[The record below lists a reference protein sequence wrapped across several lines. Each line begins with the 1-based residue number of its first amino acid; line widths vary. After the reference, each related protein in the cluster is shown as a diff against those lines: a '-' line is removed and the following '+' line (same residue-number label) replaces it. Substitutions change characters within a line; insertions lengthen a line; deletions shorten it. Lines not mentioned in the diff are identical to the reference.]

1 MTKKKLLF
9 FLIFFLMIAYFF
21 HLKSKKEVQSTK
33 ESIELNEE
41 VKNSNIIKD
50 IRHISKDMEGNE
62 YIIEAAQGEID
73 LTNSEIMFLENVT
86 ATIKP
91 IDTSHIIITSDFG
104 KYNIQTYDSNFTKN
118 VKINY
123 LNNKITAEYLD
134 FSINNNLMTISENV
148 IYTNDENILKADIAE
163 MDIKTKDTK
172 IFMYEDYKKVN
183 IQSKNYSGYNKK
195 ISN

>member
-41 VKNSNIIKD
+41 VKNSNIIQN
-50 IRHISKDMEGNE
+50 IRHVSKDMEGNE
-62 YIIEAAQGEID
+62 YIIEAVQGEID

-104 KYNIQTYDSNFTKN
+104 KYNIQTYDSNFSKN
-118 VKINY
+118 VIINY

-172 IFMYEDYKKVN
+172 IFMYKDYKKVN

>member
-33 ESIELNEE
+33 ESIELKEE
-41 VKNSNIIKD
+41 VKNSNIIKN
-50 IRHISKDMEGNE
+50 IRHVSKDMEGNE

-104 KYNIQTYDSNFTKN
+104 KYNIQTYDSNFSKN
-118 VKINY
+118 VIINY

>member
-9 FLIFFLMIAYFF
+9 FLIFFLMFAYFF

-33 ESIELNEE
+33 ESIELKEE
-41 VKNSNIIKD
+41 VKNSNIIKN
-50 IRHISKDMEGNE
+50 IRHVSKDMEGNE

-104 KYNIQTYDSNFTKN
+104 KYNIQTYDSNFSKS
-118 VKINY
+118 VIINY
-123 LNNKITAEYLD
+123 LNNQITAEYLD

-172 IFMYEDYKKVN
+172 IFMYKDYKKVN

>member
-9 FLIFFLMIAYFF
+9 FLIFFLMFAYFF

-41 VKNSNIIKD
+41 VKNSNIIQN
-50 IRHISKDMEGNE
+50 IRHVSKDMEGNE
-62 YIIEAAQGEID
+62 YIIEAVQGEID

-104 KYNIQTYDSNFTKN
+104 KYNIQTYDSNFSKS
-118 VKINY
+118 VIINY
-123 LNNKITAEYLD
+123 LNNQITAEYLD

>member
-41 VKNSNIIKD
+41 VKNSNIIQN
-50 IRHISKDMEGNE
+50 IRHVSKDMEGNE
-62 YIIEAAQGEID
+62 YIIEALQGEID

-104 KYNIQTYDSNFTKN
+104 KYNIQTYDSNFSKS
-118 VKINY
+118 VIINY
-123 LNNKITAEYLD
+123 LNNQITAEYLD

-172 IFMYEDYKKVN
+172 IFMYKDYKKVN

>member
-41 VKNSNIIKD
+41 VKNSNIIQN
-50 IRHISKDMEGNE
+50 IRHVSKDMEGNE

-104 KYNIQTYDSNFTKN
+104 KYNIQTYDSNFSKN
-118 VKINY
+118 VIINY
-123 LNNKITAEYLD
+123 LNNQITAEYLD

>member
-9 FLIFFLMIAYFF
+9 FLIFFLMFAYFF

-33 ESIELNEE
+33 ESIELKEE
-41 VKNSNIIKD
+41 VKNSNIIKN
-50 IRHISKDMEGNE
+50 IRHVSKDMEGNE

-104 KYNIQTYDSNFTKN
+104 KYNIQTYDSNFSKN
-118 VKINY
+118 VIINY

>member
-9 FLIFFLMIAYFF
+9 LLIFFLIITYFF

-33 ESIELNEE
+33 EKIELNEE
-41 VKNSNIIKD
+41 EKNSNIIKD
-50 IRHISKDMEGNE
+50 IRHVSKDMEGNE
-62 YIIEAAQGEID
+62 YIIEAVQGEID

-104 KYNIQTYDSNFTKN
+104 KYNIQTYDSNFSKN
-118 VKINY
+118 VIINY

-148 IYTNDENILKADIAE
+148 IYTNDENIVKADIAQI
-163 MDIKTKDTK
+163 DIKTKDTK
-172 IFMYEDYKKVN
+172 IFMYEDYKKIN

>member
-9 FLIFFLMIAYFF
+9 FLIFFLIIAYFF
-21 HLKSKKEVQSTK
+21 HLKSKKVVQSTK
-33 ESIELNEE
+33 ENIELNEE

-50 IRHISKDMEGNE
+50 IRHVSKDMEGNE
-62 YIIEAAQGEID
+62 YIIEAVQGEID

-104 KYNIQTYDSNFTKN
+104 KYNIKTYDSNFSKN
-118 VKINY
+118 VIINY
-123 LNNKITAEYLD
+123 LNNQITAEYLD

-163 MDIKTKDTK
+163 MNIKTKDTK

>member
-41 VKNSNIIKD
+41 VKNSNIIQN
-50 IRHISKDMEGNE
+50 IRHVSKDMEGNE
-62 YIIEAAQGEID
+62 YIIEALQGEID

-104 KYNIQTYDSNFTKN
+104 KYNIQTYDSNFSKN
-118 VKINY
+118 VIINY

>member
-33 ESIELNEE
+33 ESIELKEE
-41 VKNSNIIKD
+41 VKNSNIIKN
-50 IRHISKDMEGNE
+50 IRHVSKDMEGNE
-62 YIIEAAQGEID
+62 YIIEAVQGEID

-104 KYNIQTYDSNFTKN
+104 KYNIQTYDSNFSKN
-118 VKINY
+118 VIINY

-172 IFMYEDYKKVN
+172 IFMYKDYKKVN

>member
-9 FLIFFLMIAYFF
+9 FLIFFLMFAYFF

-33 ESIELNEE
+33 ESIELKEE
-41 VKNSNIIKD
+41 VKNSNIIKN
-50 IRHISKDMEGNE
+50 IRHVSKDMEGNE

-104 KYNIQTYDSNFTKN
+104 KYNIQTHDSNFSKN
-118 VKINY
+118 VIINY

-172 IFMYEDYKKVN
+172 IFMYKDYKKVN

>member
-9 FLIFFLMIAYFF
+9 FLIFFLMFAYFF

-41 VKNSNIIKD
+41 VKNSNIIQN
-50 IRHISKDMEGNE
+50 IRHVSKDMEGNE
-62 YIIEAAQGEID
+62 YIIEAVQGEID

-104 KYNIQTYDSNFTKN
+104 KYNIQTYDSNFSKN
-118 VKINY
+118 VIINY
-123 LNNKITAEYLD
+123 LNNQITAEYLD

>member
-9 FLIFFLMIAYFF
+9 FLIFFLMFAYFF

-41 VKNSNIIKD
+41 VKNSNIIQN
-50 IRHISKDMEGNE
+50 IRHVSKDMEGNE
-62 YIIEAAQGEID
+62 YIIEAVQGKID

-104 KYNIQTYDSNFTKN
+104 KYNIQTYDSNFSKN
-118 VKINY
+118 VIINY
-123 LNNKITAEYLD
+123 LNNQITAEYLD

-172 IFMYEDYKKVN
+172 IFMYKDYKKVN

>member
-33 ESIELNEE
+33 ESIELKEE
-41 VKNSNIIKD
+41 VKNSNIIKN
-50 IRHISKDMEGNE
+50 IRHVSKDMEGNE
-62 YIIEAAQGEID
+62 YIIEALQGEID

-104 KYNIQTYDSNFTKN
+104 KYNIQTYDSNFSKN
-118 VKINY
+118 VIINY

-172 IFMYEDYKKVN
+172 IFMYKDYKKVN

>member
-21 HLKSKKEVQSTK
+21 HLKSKKEVKSTK
-33 ESIELNEE
+33 ESIELKEE
-41 VKNSNIIKD
+41 VKNSNIIKN
-50 IRHISKDMEGNE
+50 IRHVSKDMEGNE

-104 KYNIQTYDSNFTKN
+104 KYNIQTYDSNFSKN
-118 VKINY
+118 VIINY

-172 IFMYEDYKKVN
+172 IFMYKDYKKVN

>member
-9 FLIFFLMIAYFF
+9 FLIFFLIIAYFF

-33 ESIELNEE
+33 ENIELNEE
-41 VKNSNIIKD
+41 EKNSNIIKD
-50 IRHISKDMEGNE
+50 IRHVSKDMEGNE
-62 YIIEAAQGEID
+62 YIIEAVQGEID

-104 KYNIQTYDSNFTKN
+104 KYNIQTYDSNFSKN
-118 VKINY
+118 VIINY

>member
-33 ESIELNEE
+33 ESIELKEE
-41 VKNSNIIKD
+41 VKNSNIIKN
-50 IRHISKDMEGNE
+50 IRHVSKDMEGNE

-104 KYNIQTYDSNFTKN
+104 KYNIQTYDSNFSKN
-118 VKINY
+118 VIINY

-172 IFMYEDYKKVN
+172 IFMYENYKKIN

>member
-1 MTKKKLLF
+1 
-9 FLIFFLMIAYFF
+9 MIAYFF

-41 VKNSNIIKD
+41 VKNSNIIKN
-50 IRHISKDMEGNE
+50 IRHVSKDMEGNE

-104 KYNIQTYDSNFTKN
+104 KYNIQTYDSNFSKN
-118 VKINY
+118 VIINY

-172 IFMYEDYKKVN
+172 IFMYKDYKKVN

>member
-33 ESIELNEE
+33 ESIELKEE
-41 VKNSNIIKD
+41 VKNSNIIQN
-50 IRHISKDMEGNE
+50 IRHVSKDMEGNE

-104 KYNIQTYDSNFTKN
+104 KYNIQTYDSNFSKS
-118 VKINY
+118 VIINY
-123 LNNKITAEYLD
+123 LNNQITAEYLD

>member
-9 FLIFFLMIAYFF
+9 FLIFFLMFAYFF

-41 VKNSNIIKD
+41 VKNSNIIQN
-50 IRHISKDMEGNE
+50 IRHVSKDMEGNE

-104 KYNIQTYDSNFTKN
+104 KYNIQTYDSNFSKN
-118 VKINY
+118 VIINY

-172 IFMYEDYKKVN
+172 IFMYKDYKKVN

>member
-50 IRHISKDMEGNE
+50 IRHVSKDMEGNE
-62 YIIEAAQGEID
+62 YIIEAVQGEID

-104 KYNIQTYDSNFTKN
+104 KYNIQTYDSNFSKN
-118 VKINY
+118 VIINY

>member
-1 MTKKKLLF
+1 MKKKLIF
-9 FLIFFLMIAYFF
+9 FLIFFLIIGYFF
-21 HLKSKKEVQSTK
+21 HLKSKKENLSNKKNIILEEETK
-33 ESIELNEE
+33 S
-41 VKNSNIIKD
+41 SNIIKN
-50 IRHISKDMEGNE
+50 IKHVSKDTEGNE
-62 YIIEAAQGEID
+62 YIIEALQGEID

-91 IDTSHIIITSDFG
+91 IDNSQIIITSDFG
-104 KYNIQTYDSNFTKN
+104 KYNIQTYDSNFSNN
-118 VKINY
+118 VIIVY
-123 LNNKITAEYLD
+123 LNNIITAEYLD
-134 FSINNNLMTISENV
+134 FSLNNNLMTISENV

-163 MDIKTKDTK
+163 MNIKTKDTK

>member
-9 FLIFFLMIAYFF
+9 FLIFFLMFAYFF
-21 HLKSKKEVQSTK
+21 HLKSKKEVQSTE

-41 VKNSNIIKD
+41 VKNSNIIQN
-50 IRHISKDMEGNE
+50 IRHVSKDMEGNE
-62 YIIEAAQGEID
+62 YIIEATQGEID

-104 KYNIQTYDSNFTKN
+104 KYNIQTYDSNFSKN
-118 VKINY
+118 VIINY
-123 LNNKITAEYLD
+123 LNNQITAEYLD

-172 IFMYEDYKKVN
+172 IFMYKDYKKVN

>member
-9 FLIFFLMIAYFF
+9 FLIFFLMFAYFF

-33 ESIELNEE
+33 ESIELKEE
-41 VKNSNIIKD
+41 VKNSNIIKN
-50 IRHISKDMEGNE
+50 IRHVSKDMEGNE
-62 YIIEAAQGEID
+62 YIIEAVQGEID

-104 KYNIQTYDSNFTKN
+104 KYNIQTYDSNFSKN
-118 VKINY
+118 VIINH

-134 FSINNNLMTISENV
+134 FSINNNLMIISENV

-172 IFMYEDYKKVN
+172 IFMYKEYKKVN